1 MFDRISL
8 RGKIAIIFVLMALIV
23 ATGGGGTLWYTAQVD
38 RMFDDLVDR
47 ELVLYK
53 AAQEMELALAN
64 QKGLL
69 TYYLFDG
76 DGKWLKSLGQ
86 YREMFKNSLEQA
98 LALELSPQQTE
109 LLGGIA
115 AGYRSYIA
123 AKDLAIEN
131 YQERTVDAGISQLH
145 QKQRDEFFNLLGL
158 CRGFSDAQWRVVRE
172 TQMQSDRRSASL
184 RRLAYGGIIIF
195 LSLGAAFLI
204 IIYRQVLGPIRGLA
218 LATGGSPSESSRD
231 EVGSLRRSLEDM
243 LRDFGETH
251 DQLAK
256 SRKHLRQA
264 ERMAMVGELAAGVAH
279 TIRNPFTS
287 IKMRLFSL
295 SRSLDLSD
303 VQNEDLQVIS
313 DEIGRIDKI
322 VQNFLEFSRTPKLRM
337 EPCHLGGLI
346 QSVLKLLE
354 YRLKEYNAEVS
365 FTFDPELPEV
375 TVDPD
380 RIKEALVNLITNACE
395 AMRDGGRIDLLEEH
409 REDDDLGQVVVLT
422 VKDYGGGIREDLIH
436 KVTTPFFTTKEDGSG
451 LGLSIVERIVKEHK
465 GKLIISSDPGISTE
479 FSVILPKKR
488 EGHEP
493 DSDH

>member
-1 MFDRISL
+1 MLDGISL
-8 RGKIAIIFVLMALIV
+8 RGRIAIIFVLMALIV
-23 ATGGGGTLWYTAQVD
+23 TTGGVGTLWYATQVD
-38 RMFDDLVDR
+38 RAFEELVDR
-47 ELVLYK
+47 ELVLFK
-53 AAQEMELALAN
+53 EAQEMELTLAN

-98 LALELSPQQTE
+98 LDLDLSVEQRE
-109 LLGGIA
+109 LLNGIA
-115 AGYRSYIA
+115 VGYRSYIA
-123 AKDLAIEN
+123 AKDRAIES
-131 YQERTVDAGISQLH
+131 YQERTVDEGISRLH
-145 QKQRDEFFNLLGL
+145 EKQRDEFFHLLEL
-158 CRGFSDAQWRVVRE
+158 CRGFSSMQWQVVQQ
-172 TQMQSDRRSASL
+172 TQAQSDRRSAYL
-184 RRLAYGGIIIF
+184 RRLSYVGIVTF
-195 LSLGAAFLI
+195 LSLSAVFLF
-204 IIYRQVLGPIRGLA
+204 IIYRQILVPIRGLA

-337 EPCHLGGLI
+337 EPCHLGSLI

-354 YRLKEYNAEVS
+354 YRLKDYNAEVS
-365 FTFDPELPEV
+365 FSFDPGLPDV

-395 AMRDGGRIDLLEEH
+395 AMKDGGRIEIREDH
-409 REDDDLGQVVVLT
+409 REDADLGQVVVLT
-422 VKDYGGGIREDLIH
+422 VKDYGGGI
-436 KVTTPFFTTKEDGSG
+436 
-451 LGLSIVERIVKEHK
+451 
-465 GKLIISSDPGISTE
+465 
-479 FSVILPKKR
+479 
-488 EGHEP
+488 
-493 DSDH
+493 